1 MKPATP
7 VEYSNDLTRRIR
19 RLREMASLERATGG
33 RMRDNSISSPAFHK
47 AMTAP
52 RLNRREVLAG
62 GIAFGALTL
71 SGLQIV
77 EGALLGV

>member
-1 MKPATP
+1 
-7 VEYSNDLTRRIR
+7 
-19 RLREMASLERATGG
+19 
-33 RMRDNSISSPAFHK
+33 MRDNSISSPASHR
-47 AMTAP
+47 ATTAP
-52 RLNRREVLAG
+52 RLARREVLAG

>member
-1 MKPATP
+1 
-7 VEYSNDLTRRIR
+7 
-19 RLREMASLERATGG
+19 
-33 RMRDNSISSPAFHK
+33 
-47 AMTAP
+47 MTAP

-62 GIAFGALTL
+62 GIAIGALTL